1 MKKGF
6 TLIELLVVVLIIG
19 ILSAIAIPQFE
30 IAIEKAR
37 ASESFIVSKALLDAQ
52 KRYIQADPNRTSAC
66 TRQHVADVDLTE
78 SGGDQIC
85 SAGVTENCWQPND
98 FQQTDATGNTT
109 TCESYVTRNFKYDLG
124 CNTGTCTAGDIHVTR
139 TDSNSGEDLYHYNL
153 HINGR
158 RDCEVLSDESVSEP
172 LCTFIGNI

>member
-19 ILSAIAIPQFE
+19 ILAAIAIPQFE

-78 SGGDQIC
+78 SGGDPTC
-85 SAGVTENCWQPND
+85 TAGDFNCWTPNT
-98 FQQTDATGNTT
+98 FTDEAGN
-109 TCESYVTRNFKYDLG
+109 TCESYVTQNFRYDLG

-153 HINGR
+153 HINGH
-158 RDCEVLSDESVSEP
+158 RDCEVLSDESVSNP